1 MKSAKGI
8 NLLWPCYPT
17 RRKMKM
23 SIPAGRVIRTR
34 KELEKIALEFM
45 EDLET
50 VWGNDAETI
59 RRLDDMDKA
68 LADMQCTMN
77 ILQKTVDRLDYLRV
91 KERRK
96 GFKIVKCG

>member
-1 MKSAKGI
+1 
-8 NLLWPCYPT
+8 
-17 RRKMKM
+17 M

-50 VWGNDAETI
+50 VWGDDAETT
-59 RRLDDMDKA
+59 RRLDDMDRA
-68 LADMQCTMN
+68 MMDMQFTVDIM
-77 ILQKTVDRLDYLRV
+77 QKAVDRLDYLRV

-96 GFKIVKCG
+96 GFKIVRCGAGH